1 MNAKQRKQAVDEA
14 QSEAQLESVL
24 RNLRL
29 SVHAWSE
36 EEYVRPRA
44 VERSRWADFQ
54 ARFWRAV
61 ANPAL
66 GGTMAAVLLMTSVG
80 VPVGIHHQHVLEA
93 EHQAAVNLGKRQ
105 AEEQARKAEVAA
117 VASTP
122 DDGAFLDDVD
132 SDIAQAAPDAMQ
144 PLASLMNDAPSKSSR
159 R

>member
-1 MNAKQRKQAVDEA
+1 
-14 QSEAQLESVL
+14 
-24 RNLRL
+24 
-29 SVHAWSE
+29 
-36 EEYVRPRA
+36 
-44 VERSRWADFQ
+44 
-54 ARFWRAV
+54 
-61 ANPAL
+61 
-66 GGTMAAVLLMTSVG
+66 MAAVLLMTSVG

-93 EHQAAVNLGKRQ
+93 EHQAAVNLAKRQ